1 MSAGKLYSVL
11 DTDVGLKALDTH
23 RLEEHYEP
31 RKSSEFNP
39 YNESIKNKV
48 LLEKVP
54 IFMSLSNEEIE
65 NVAINSE
72 RIHFNKDQYIIK
84 QNDEG
89 DSLFIIADGVVG
101 VTVDNDKGEKVM
113 VSKLGVGDF
122 FGEMSLM
129 TGEPRTANIVAEIP
143 CVVLKVNKDTIKNI
157 FSKNPEIY
165 DYVANILAKRKLAL
179 DKSKDKSLKENEE
192 SKKLSIEIK
201 KAIINFLS

>member
-1 MSAGKLYSVL
+1 MN
-11 DTDVGLKALDTH
+11 
-23 RLEEHYEP
+23 LE
-31 RKSSEFNP
+31 KSSEFNP

-89 DSLFIIADGVVG
+89 DSLFIIADGVVS
-101 VTVDNDKGEKVM
+101 VTVDNDKGEKIT

-129 TGEPRTANIVAEIP
+129 TGET
-143 CVVLKVNKDTIKNI
+143 KN
-157 FSKNPEIY
+157 SKHSCRNTMCS
-165 DYVANILAKRKLAL
+165 
-179 DKSKDKSLKENEE
+179 SKG
-192 SKKLSIEIK
+192 
-201 KAIINFLS
+201 

>member
-1 MSAGKLYSVL
+1 
-11 DTDVGLKALDTH
+11 
-23 RLEEHYEP
+23 
-31 RKSSEFNP
+31 
-39 YNESIKNKV
+39 
-48 LLEKVP
+48 
-54 IFMSLSNEEIE
+54 MSLSNEEIE

-84 QNDEG
+84 LNDEG
-89 DSLFIIADGVVG
+89 ASLFIIADGVVG
-101 VTVDNDKGEKVM
+101 VTVDNDQGEKIM

-165 DYVANILAKRKLAL
+165 DYVSNILAKRKLAL